1 MRAFRPAVHC
11 PANHSPTVFPMP
23 HLAKILVYPI
33 KSLDGVEVTQAELLA
48 GGALTH
54 DREFALFD
62 HEGNVINAKRTKKIH
77 TIRSEF
83 DLAGRM
89 VTVWRQGESVGLPA
103 QSAYRRRF
111 HLDQDRGAL
120 ATWFSDFFG
129 YPVLIQQDLHMGFP
143 DDTHASGPTVVS
155 VATLE
160 AIASWFPAMTVEA
173 VRRRFRANLEIE
185 AAPAFW
191 EDRLF
196 AESGELVPFQ
206 IGAVTLLSSN
216 PCQRCIVPTRDPWT
230 GDRLPKFQKDF
241 NANRSQTLPP
251 DVVPAR
257 FDHFYKLTTNTQ
269 VPTSEAGKS
278 LRLGDPVQA

>member
-1 MRAFRPAVHC
+1 
-11 PANHSPTVFPMP
+11 MP

-33 KSLDGVEVTQAELLA
+33 KSLDGVEVTHTDLLA

-62 HEGNVINAKRTKKIH
+62 QAGTVINAKRTDKIH
-77 TIRSEF
+77 AVRSEF
-83 DLAGRM
+83 DLAGRT
-89 VTVWRQGESVGLPA
+89 VTVWRQEGVGLPA
-103 QSAYRRRF
+103 QSAYRQSF
-111 HLDQDRGAL
+111 HLDQARAAL

-129 YPVLIQQDLHMGFP
+129 YPVHIQQNLHMGFP
-143 DDTHASGPTVVS
+143 DDIHASGPTVVS
-155 VATLE
+155 VATLK
-160 AIASWFPAMTVEA
+160 AVASWFPAMTVEA

-206 IGAVTLLSSN
+206 IGAVRLLSSN
-216 PCQRCIVPTRDPWT
+216 PCQRCIVPTRNPWT
-230 GDRLPKFQKDF
+230 GDRLPNFQKDF

-269 VPTSEAGKS
+269 VPASEAGKS
-278 LRLGDPVQA
+278 LRVGDPVQV

>member
-1 MRAFRPAVHC
+1 MLVSAATPDPSRRL
-11 PANHSPTVFPMP
+11 FPVP

-33 KSLDGVEVTQAELLA
+33 KSLDGVEVPQAAVLA

-62 HEGNVINAKRTKKIH
+62 HQGNVINAKRTEKIH
-77 TIRSEF
+77 AIRSEF

-89 VTVWRQGESVGLPA
+89 VTVWRQEESN
-103 QSAYRRRF
+103 RHRF
-111 HLDQDRGAL
+111 HLDQDRAAL
-120 ATWFSDFFG
+120 AAWFSDFFG
-129 YPVLIQQDLHMGFP
+129 YPVLIQQNLYMGFP

-160 AIASWFPAMTVEA
+160 AVASWFPAMTVEE

-196 AESGELVPFQ
+196 AESGELVPVQ

-216 PCQRCIVPTRDPWT
+216 PCQRCIVPTRNPWT
-230 GDRLPKFQKDF
+230 GDRLTKFQKDF
-241 NANRSQTLPP
+241 TANRSQTLPP

-269 VPTSEAGKS
+269 VPASEAGKS
-278 LRLGDPVQA
+278 LLLDDPVQV